1 VSAHCCHEKG
11 HELERIALHKD
22 IRRVLVVVMM
32 LNLLMF
38 VLEFAA
44 GIIANSAALM
54 ADSVDMLG
62 DGLVYGIS
70 LYALERSLRWRA
82 GMALIKAGF
91 ILALGLG
98 VIIDIALKVVW
109 GGPPASGLMLVFGT
123 MALFANATSVALLWP
138 YRRHD
143 VNLSSTFECSR
154 NDIFA
159 NIGVLAAAFL
169 VSLTASVWPDVA
181 IAAVIAFLFIRS
193 ALKVTREA
201 WPQYRGAAHTGRA
214 HHPAE

>member
-1 VSAHCCHEKG
+1 VSGDCCHGKG

-32 LNLLMF
+32 LNFLMF
-38 VLEFAA
+38 VLEFGA
-44 GIIANSAALM
+44 GIIADSAALM

-70 LYALERSLRWRA
+70 LYALDRSLRWRA
-82 GMALIKAGF
+82 GMALAKAAF

-98 VIIDIALKVVW
+98 VVVEIVVKMIW
-109 GGPPASGLMLVFGT
+109 GQPPISEIMLIFGG
-123 MALFANATSVALLWP
+123 MALVANLACVGLLWP

-154 NDIFA
+154 NDVFA
-159 NIGVLAAAFL
+159 NIGVVAAAML
-169 VSLTASVWPDVA
+169 VSLTASPWPDIA
-181 IAAVIAFLFIRS
+181 IAAIIAFLFFRS
-193 ALKVTREA
+193 ALRVTREA
-201 WPQYRGAAHTGRA
+201 WPQFRQTPQ
-214 HHPAE
+214 PAE

>member
-1 VSAHCCHEKG
+1 MSAHCCHEKG

-22 IRRVLVVVMM
+22 IRRVLIVVMM
-32 LNLLMF
+32 LNLMMF
-38 VLEFAA
+38 VIEFGA
-44 GIIANSAALM
+44 GLIADSAALM

-70 LYALERSLRWRA
+70 LYALEKSLKWRA

-98 VIIDIALKVVW
+98 VVFEIATKVLW
-109 GGPPASGLMLVFGT
+109 GQPPVSGLMLVFGT
-123 MALFANATSVALLWP
+123 MALVANVSSVALLWP

-154 NDIFA
+154 NDVFA
-159 NIGVLAAAFL
+159 NIGVIAAAL
-169 VSLTASVWPDVA
+169 IVSATHSVWPDVA

-193 ALKVTREA
+193 ALKVTRDA
-201 WPQYRGAAHTGRA
+201 WPQWRHAGHV
-214 HHPAE
+214 HPAE

>member
-1 VSAHCCHEKG
+1 MSADCCHGKVDD
-11 HELERIALHKD
+11 LERAALHKD

-38 VLEFAA
+38 VVEFGA
-44 GIIANSAALM
+44 GIIADSAALM

-70 LYALERSLRWRA
+70 LYALDRSLRWRA
-82 GMALIKAGF
+82 GMALAKGAF
-91 ILALGLG
+91 ILALGFG
-98 VIIDIALKVVW
+98 IIVEIVLKMLW
-109 GGPPASGLMLVFGT
+109 GQPPQSSLMLIFGG
-123 MALFANATSVALLWP
+123 MALVANLSCVALLWP

-154 NDIFA
+154 NDVVA
-159 NIGVLAAAFL
+159 NFGVLAAAMA
-169 VSLTASVWPDVA
+169 VAATQSPWPDIA

-193 ALKVTREA
+193 ALRVTVEA
-201 WPQYRGAAHTGRA
+201 WPQYRQTHA
-214 HHPAE
+214 HPAE

>member
-1 VSAHCCHEKG
+1 MSAHCCHEKG

-38 VLEFAA
+38 VLEFGA
-44 GIIANSAALM
+44 GIIADSAALM

-70 LYALERSLRWRA
+70 LYALDRSLRWRA
-82 GMALIKAGF
+82 GMALAKGAF

-98 VIIDIALKVVW
+98 VIVQIVMKIVW
-109 GGPPASGLMLVFGT
+109 GQPPESGLMLAFG
-123 MALFANATSVALLWP
+123 ALALVANVSCVALLWP

-154 NDIFA
+154 NDVFA
-159 NIGVLAAAFL
+159 NVGVIAAAFL
-169 VSLTASVWPDVA
+169 VSMTASPWPDVA

-193 ALKVTREA
+193 AIRVTREA
-201 WPQYRGAAHTGRA
+201 WPQYRSTRIA
-214 HHPAE
+214 PAE

>member
-1 VSAHCCHEKG
+1 MSAHCCHDKG

-32 LNLLMF
+32 LNLMMF
-38 VLEFAA
+38 VLEFGA
-44 GIIANSAALM
+44 GIIADSAALM

-70 LYALERSLRWRA
+70 LYALNRSLRWRA
-82 GMALIKAGF
+82 GMALAKAGF

-98 VIIDIALKVVW
+98 VLVQIGIKIVW
-109 GGPPASGLMLVFGT
+109 GQPPVSDIMLVFGVL
-123 MALFANATSVALLWP
+123 ALVVNLSCVGLLWP

-154 NDIFA
+154 NDVFA
-159 NIGVLAAAFL
+159 NIGVISAAVI
-169 VSLTASVWPDVA
+169 VSMTASPWPDIA
-181 IAAVIAFLFIRS
+181 IAAIIAFLFFRS
-193 ALKVTREA
+193 ALTVTREA
-201 WPQYRGAAHTGRA
+201 WPQFRSTAAE
-214 HHPAE
+214 PAE

>member
-1 VSAHCCHEKG
+1 VSGDCCHGKG

-32 LNLLMF
+32 LNFLMF
-38 VLEFAA
+38 VLEFGA
-44 GIIANSAALM
+44 GIIADSAALM

-70 LYALERSLRWRA
+70 LYALDRSLRWRA
-82 GMALIKAGF
+82 GMALVKGAF

-98 VIIDIALKVVW
+98 VIVEIGIKMIW
-109 GGPPASGLMLVFGT
+109 GQPPMSGIMLIFGG
-123 MALFANATSVALLWP
+123 MALVANLSCVGLLWP

-154 NDIFA
+154 NDVFA
-159 NIGVLAAAFL
+159 NIGVVAAAVL
-169 VSLTASVWPDVA
+169 VSLTASPWPDIA
-181 IAAVIAFLFIRS
+181 IAAIIAFLFFRS
-193 ALKVTREA
+193 ALRVTREA
-201 WPQYRGAAHTGRA
+201 WPQFHQAPQ
-214 HHPAE
+214 PAE

>member
-1 VSAHCCHEKG
+1 MSAHCCHDKG
-11 HELERIALHKD
+11 QELERIALHKD

-32 LNLLMF
+32 LNLMMF
-38 VLEFAA
+38 VLEFGA
-44 GIIANSAALM
+44 GLVADSAALM

-70 LYALERSLRWRA
+70 LYALERSLKWRA
-82 GMALIKAGF
+82 GMALAKGAF

-98 VIIDIALKVVW
+98 IIVEIVLKIVW
-109 GGPPASGLMLVFGT
+109 GHPPASGLMLVFGL
-123 MALFANATSVALLWP
+123 MALAANVSSVALLWP

-154 NDIFA
+154 NDVLA
-159 NIGVLAAAFL
+159 NIGVIAAAL
-169 VSLTASVWPDVA
+169 IVSVTASPWPDIA
-181 IAAVIAFLFIRS
+181 IAGVIAFLFLRS

-201 WPQYRGAAHTGRA
+201 LPQYRHAV
-214 HHPAE
+214 HHHAPAE

>member
-1 VSAHCCHEKG
+1 MSADCCHGKG
-11 HELERIALHKD
+11 EELERIALHKD

-38 VLEFAA
+38 VIEFAA
-44 GIIANSAALM
+44 GIIADSAALM

-70 LYALERSLRWRA
+70 LYALDRSLRWRA
-82 GMALIKAGF
+82 GMALAKGGF

-98 VIIDIALKVVW
+98 VLVEIVLKMIW
-109 GGPPASGLMLVFGT
+109 GQPPASGLMLIFGG
-123 MALFANATSVALLWP
+123 MALVANLSCVALLWP

-154 NDIFA
+154 NDVVA
-159 NIGVLAAAFL
+159 NLGVIAAAIAVAFTQ
-169 VSLTASVWPDVA
+169 SPWPDIA
-181 IAAVIAFLFIRS
+181 IAAVIAFLFFRS
-193 ALKVTREA
+193 ALRVIADA
-201 WPQYRGAAHTGRA
+201 WPQYRQTHA
-214 HHPAE
+214 HPAE

>member
-1 VSAHCCHEKG
+1 MSAHCCHEKG

-32 LNLLMF
+32 INLLMF

-44 GIIANSAALM
+44 GIIADSAALM

-82 GMALIKAGF
+82 GMALAKAGF

-98 VIIDIALKVVW
+98 VIIEIALKIVW
-109 GGPPASGLMLVFGT
+109 GHPPASGLMLVFGT

-169 VSLTASVWPDVA
+169 VSATASPWPDIA

-201 WPQYRGAAHTGRA
+201 WPQYRGAGHDGHAHA
-214 HHPAE
+214 AE

>member
-1 VSAHCCHEKG
+1 MSAHCCHEKG
-11 HELERIALHKD
+11 QELERMALHKD

-32 LNLLMF
+32 LNLMMF
-38 VLEFAA
+38 VLEFGA
-44 GIIANSAALM
+44 GIIADSAALM

-82 GMALIKAGF
+82 GMALAKGAF

-98 VIIDIALKVVW
+98 VLVEIALKIVW
-109 GGPPASGLMLVFGT
+109 GHPPASGIMLVFGG
-123 MALFANATSVALLWP
+123 MALVANLSCVGLLWP
-138 YRRHD
+138 YRSHD

-154 NDIFA
+154 NDVFA

-169 VSLTASVWPDVA
+169 VSVTASPWPDIA
-181 IAAVIAFLFIRS
+181 IAAVIAFLFFRS
-193 ALKVTREA
+193 ALKVTRDA
-201 WPQYRGAAHTGRA
+201 WPQYRTPHV
-214 HHPAE
+214 HPAE

>member
-1 VSAHCCHEKG
+1 MSAHCCHDKG

-38 VLEFAA
+38 VLEFGA
-44 GIIANSAALM
+44 GIIADSAALM

-70 LYALERSLRWRA
+70 LYALEKSLKWRA
-82 GMALIKAGF
+82 GMALAKGAF
-91 ILALGLG
+91 ILALGVG
-98 VIIDIALKVVW
+98 VIVEIGIKIVW
-109 GGPPASGLMLVFGT
+109 GQPPVSGLMLVFGT
-123 MALFANATSVALLWP
+123 MALMANAASVALLWP

-159 NIGVLAAAFL
+159 NLGVLAAAL
-169 VSLTASVWPDVA
+169 VVSLTASPWPDIA

-201 WPQYRGAAHTGRA
+201 WPQYRHAGHAHAA
-214 HHPAE
+214 E